1 MKFNLWAK
9 IFCFVLFVLEPLYA
23 QEENTNATN
32 DYLIIINANNTY
44 KNEISKGLRKI
55 ELIYKGNSK
64 EWPGRL
70 KATFISRG
78 FKNVAQKKFYKRV
91 LRMEIDE
98 VENYWNNKKSNGI
111 YRPKEISNVRDLIN
125 QISKDTGAISVISKA
140 EIDKI
145 PAKIRV
151 LYEF

>member
-1 MKFNLWAK
+1 MKFSLWAK
-9 IFCFVLFVLEPLYA
+9 VIFFLLFVLEPLYA
-23 QEENTNATN
+23 EEENTDAINE
-32 DYLIIINANNTY
+32 YLLIINANNTY
-44 KNEISKGLRKI
+44 KNEITKGLRKI

-78 FKNVAQKKFYKRV
+78 FKNVAQKNFYKRV
-91 LRMEIDE
+91 LRMDIDE
-98 VENYWNNKKSNGI
+98 VEDYWNNKKSNGV
-111 YRPKEISNVRDLIN
+111 YRPIEILNVRDLIN
-125 QISKDTGAISVISKA
+125 KISKDIGAISVISRD

-145 PAKIRV
+145 PAKIRI

>member
-1 MKFNLWAK
+1 MKFNSWAK
-9 IFCFVLFVLEPLYA
+9 VFCFFLFVLEPLCA
-23 QEENTNATN
+23 LEENENSN
-32 DYLIIINANNTY
+32 NKYLLIINANNTY
-44 KNEISKGLRKI
+44 KNEITKGLRKI

-78 FKNVAQKKFYKRV
+78 SKNIAQKNFFKRV
-91 LRMEIDE
+91 LRMELDE
-98 VENYWNNKKSNGI
+98 VENYWNNKKSNGV
-111 YRPKEISNVRDLIN
+111 YRPKEILNIRDLIN
-125 QISKDTGAISVISKA
+125 QISRDTGAISVISRA

-145 PAKIRV
+145 PAKIKI